1 MHRNLG
7 LLLHN
12 ERKDIDGAE
21 AAYRAAIAADPGDA
35 NAHCNLGALLALRAW
50 QIEESGGDLAKAAD
64 MYDEVVEHYVIVV
77 GTEHPAVKGQQ
88 ENAARVR
95 AMLK

>member
-1 MHRNLG
+1 MLATAG
-7 LLLHN
+7 GFSA
-12 ERKDIDGAE
+12 DTA
-21 AAYRAAIAADPGDA
+21 AAYRVVIAVNPGYA
-35 NAHCNLGALLALRAW
+35 SAHGNLGTLLVQRAQ

-77 GTEHPAVKGQQ
+77 GTEHPAVKAQKA
-88 ENAARVR
+88 NAARVR

>member
-1 MHRNLG
+1 M
-7 LLLHN
+7 
-12 ERKDIDGAE
+12 
-21 AAYRAAIAADPGDA
+21 
-35 NAHCNLGALLALRAW
+35 LAQ

-64 MYDEVVEHYVIVV
+64 MYDEVVEHYVIAV

-88 ENAARVR
+88 GNAARVR